1 MCLLWNNEQHTQM
14 SKCNRKHKDAETGDV
29 TKEQRTRRPGET
41 WNETGRGHET
51 STRQHRDRNMTK
63 TPQTSSLSQHRTN
76 TGNDL
81 PAEGSGDCVWY
92 EHLSQHLHAEKRN
105 RSVSYRAHRNP
116 QNPTSDLCRV
126 SSQQRSGSS
135 CLRRWS
141 GSVGFT

>member
-1 MCLLWNNEQHTQM
+1 
-14 SKCNRKHKDAETGDV
+14 
-29 TKEQRTRRPGET
+29 
-41 WNETGRGHET
+41 
-51 STRQHRDRNMTK
+51 MTK
-63 TPQTSSLSQHRTN
+63 TPQTSSLSQHLTN

-126 SSQQRSGSS
+126 SSQQSSGSS
-135 CLRRWS
+135 CLRRCS
-141 GSVGFT
+141 GSVGFYMNRAR